1 MPIHVI
7 RHGFSTANNRDNIG
21 RLAFAAKDAPL
32 EEDGIKQAKK
42 RAATLSRDYG
52 IDPKTTPAAVSYL
65 LRTKQTAQVMGFR
78 PITPYESL
86 NEVEHGMELLALRAL
101 LDKGRLPETAL
112 RAAEA
117 VLHKRPT
124 QKVWVAHGL
133 IIAGLCEVLGISGE
147 FDRLIPRFCEVRALP
162 I

>member
-7 RHGFSTANNRDNIG
+7 RHGFSEANDRNNIG
-21 RLAFAAKDAPL
+21 TLAFADKDAPL
-32 EEDGIKQAKK
+32 KKEGRSQARE
-42 RAATLSRDYG
+42 RAATLGCEYG
-52 IDPKTTPAAVSYL
+52 INPATTPVAVSYL
-65 LRTKQTAQVMGFR
+65 LRTKQTAEVMGFR

-101 LDKGRLPETAL
+101 LDIGELP
-112 RAAEA
+112 RAALQAAAALLRKHPSE
-117 VLHKRPT
+117 
-124 QKVWVAHGL
+124 KVWVAHGL
-133 IIAGLCEVLGISGE
+133 IIAGLCHVLGISHQ